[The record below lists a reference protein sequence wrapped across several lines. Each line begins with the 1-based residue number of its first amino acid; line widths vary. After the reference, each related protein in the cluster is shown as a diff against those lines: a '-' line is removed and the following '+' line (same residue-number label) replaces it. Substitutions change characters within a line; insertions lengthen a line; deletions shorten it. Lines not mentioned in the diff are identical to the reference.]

1 MVELTRKLQN
11 KRKKRRKEER
21 RKEKKKKEAF
31 LPSSLLKNEKLKK

>member
-31 LPSSLLKNEKLKK
+31 LPSSLLKNEKLK